1 MRIILLFLSLII
13 ILFSLRYCS
22 CNKIHFI
29 LIIGLVVVFIYIQKK
44 NQDLNE
50 GFGCGTCNGPK
61 WVGGR
66 RRCRCNYN
74 YACNAWNA
82 NFRCDINTGVKE
94 YNRVEDQSYMYQHCK
109 GGVGP
114 NSMKHPTCTQHCQ
127 GLGRY
132 RDENNF
138 RWSDWSACQGGSQAR
153 TVIGD
158 SNCKPTQ
165 RRECCSNVKDWTN
178 VGGCDKPC
186 GPGKQKQE
194 KINSVKKLS
203 PNLGSWYVSGNP
215 DCCMKSVAVFND
227 RKIIGIGTNNNVYYK
242 NHLAENWTHWGSCCV
257 IDIHQ
262 NPQNLWIGIGTNYE
276 LYTKNNPNSNWE
288 QVPGSGSV
296 ISISQLNN
304 QDYLGIGTDKKL
316 YFRVT
321 PKINNV
327 GSIRPWYNQS
337 TGGWRIATNPNPPNM
352 GIKIVRTLTYNN
364 GTADIEIIL
373 AVGDNNCLYLK
384 RGGLHSGWEGP
395 FSCGVIAI
403 APYGDEILGVDGD
416 NRLRIKPLIEY
427 ECKKEE
433 RQIDCNSKPCDC
445 DFTWGPYSECDKNT
459 GTKFRDPIIRD
470 KPGPGGKACP
480 KRETEKCPVDCQ
492 HLGWNDWSNCDET
505 TGNQTREPKTIPA
518 KNGGRDN
525 TCPKRESK
533 VCFKNCDLDEGKWTE
548 CSAKCGQGVQK
559 RTNKIKSQ
567 PIGRGKAC
575 LPENESK
582 YCLGK
587 DCGNVIEC
595 NESIGEWSR
604 CSKDCGPGKQTRT
617 LVKRV
622 YTFPKDLKKI
632 IFQDKNSSWKE
643 TIRMGDEPMNKCRNL
658 DDATSILEQLYYYVE
673 YYLNKY
679 NANINE
685 KFTLPKG
692 RFSNM
697 REQDNPEITFWKTG
711 KNTYKIKINWNGA
724 RFDFYDFFEWDN
736 QSRLEWDSTKTKT
749 VWKNYDN
756 RDSPFDRKIP
766 PTNGEKNGIE
776 DRLNTNFKCEN
787 SIESKDCNLK
797 DCEVPWSDCSKTCG
811 DGVQTRTIVKEIKVP
826 IRKEPAILKYGNG
839 SNDFYSDKKD
849 KKWKERILLE
859 NNSAYNSL
867 NLFKINYQLKD
878 PEELER
884 IKYYVEY
891 YLTKYMV
898 PINEKVVSPDF
909 IGGDPDSWA
918 NNYLSLGPWTFWK
931 TGENSFAFNRKNL
944 DKPYTWTAENTE
956 AIKDGIEARKSLSFE
971 TKIDRKDESKPCKLR
986 DCTKD
991 CNVLE
996 WNNWGPCSVKC
1007 GKGERTRTPKKVQ
1020 DAVGNGAKC
1029 PEKEVDVCEGKE
1041 CDVDCKILEWND
1053 WGPCS
1058 KNCGKGTKSRTPK
1071 RVQEAKFNGAK
1082 CPEIETIECAGTN
1095 CPEDCKISW
1104 GEWSQCNKTCGGG
1117 TKTRKATVEK
1127 ESKSGGAVCPQLEET
1142 VKCNEE
1148 PCPVDCKMSDWDKV
1162 GECSKKCGGGK
1173 QKRIRKILVKPV
1185 GSGAKCGLEED
1196 EVDCNMQKC
1205 KEGEWV
1211 NVGQCSKKCGGG
1223 RQLRRKVVEPFN
1235 FWQF

>member
-61 WVGGR
+61 WVGGK

-262 NPQNLWIGIGTNYE
+262 NPQNLWIGIRTNYE

-337 TGGWRIATNPNPPNM
+337 TGGWKQATNPNPPNM

-395 FSCGVIAI
+395 YACGVIAI
-403 APYGDEILGVDGD
+403 APYGDEILGIDTD

-480 KRETEKCPVDCQ
+480 TRETEKCPVDCQ

-525 TCPKRESK
+525 TCPTRESK

-622 YTFPKDLKKI
+622 YTSSKDLKKL

-643 TIRMGDEPMNKCRNL
+643 TIRMGDEPMNKFRNL
-658 DDATSILEQLYYYVE
+658 DDATSIIEQLYYYVE

-749 VWKNYDN
+749 IWKHYDDN

-766 PTNGEKNGIE
+766 PTNGEKHGIE

-787 SIESKDCNLK
+787 SIESKDCNLRNC
-797 DCEVPWSDCSKTCG
+797 DCDFIKGKWTDCSTQCG
-811 DGVQTRTIVKEIKVP
+811 DGEQTRVNTIKKTALLDGKPCPKE
-826 IRKEPAILKYGNG
+826 N
-839 SNDFYSDKKD
+839 
-849 KKWKERILLE
+849 
-859 NNSAYNSL
+859 
-867 NLFKINYQLKD
+867 
-878 PEELER
+878 
-884 IKYYVEY
+884 
-891 YLTKYMV
+891 
-898 PINEKVVSPDF
+898 
-909 IGGDPDSWA
+909 
-918 NNYLSLGPWTFWK
+918 
-931 TGENSFAFNRKNL
+931 
-944 DKPYTWTAENTE
+944 
-956 AIKDGIEARKSLSFE
+956 
-971 TKIDRKDESKPCKLR
+971 ESKPCKLR
-986 DCTKD
+986 DCAKD

-1020 DAVGNGAKC
+1020 DPVGNGAKC

-1071 RVQEAKFNGAK
+1071 RVQEAKFNGAR